1 MFSPLANMKKR
12 IPDGGR
18 WNHRGTG
25 VVGVLVHHNAGIDAY
40 GQATAPGREVSANYW
55 ITNVG
60 EILPNIPEELRAWTS
75 GHPSYPEGAKAD
87 HRFITVEV
95 SNSGGAPGWPI
106 SRAAR
111 SALAR
116 LIGDVHSRYGL
127 GEVKRGTARGV
138 AVHKDFV
145 KTECPGPGMLSHLG
159 EIIEWAETYRK
170 TGATA
175 PERDKDIPVNY
186 ISLDTNARKTKQT
199 LEAKKPIVLQL
210 TDGGSTAITSKDG
223 DYELSA
229 EVTVKGA
236 VGQIVRLTAVRY
248 IWDAKAKKYTSKVY
262 LNKGQVV
269 VADDGFGFV
278 TLPVSNRTPKDGS
291 RIGIEA
297 ELLAGPPVTVTRFA
311 AKGHQWDRS

>member
-18 WNHRGTG
+18 WNARGTG
-25 VVGVLVHHNAGIDAY
+25 VVGVLVHHNAGVDAY

-75 GHPSYPEGAKAD
+75 GHPNYPEGAKAD

-111 SALAR
+111 AALAR
-116 LIGDVHSRYGL
+116 LIGDVHARYGL
-127 GEVKRGTARGV
+127 GEVTRGTARGV

-145 KTECPGPGMLSHLG
+145 ATECPGPGMMGHLA

-175 PERDKDIPVNY
+175 PERDKDIPVDY
-186 ISLDTNARKTKQT
+186 ITLDTNARKTRQK
-199 LEAKKPIVLQL
+199 LDPKKGEMLHL
-210 TDGGSTAITSKDG
+210 TDAGSTAITSKAG
-223 DYELSA
+223 DYQLA
-229 EVTVKGA
+229 PEVRVKG
-236 VGQIVRLTAVRY
+236 VSGSVVRLTAWRY
-248 IWDAKAKKYTSKVY
+248 IWDDKAKKYMSKVY
-262 LNKGQVV
+262 LNETDCTIGP
-269 VADDGFGFV
+269 DGFGYCTF
-278 TLPVSNRTPKDGS
+278 PVVNRVPADKS
-291 RIGIEA
+291 RIGIEGKV
-297 ELLAGPPVTVTRFA
+297 LSGSQVTVERFA
-311 AKGHQWDRS
+311 VKGHRWDR